1 MMNRMLSLVAITAA
15 VAALTACESR
25 LDPLTGRTPVPP
37 ITAPVGNYDLTAVD
51 DEPMPHNTTNSG
63 VVYSLVSGTFSLR
76 SDSTWLFS
84 TMEVLTGT
92 NGAPIGNSPANY
104 QGTWRVTD
112 TTIVLATSRGTIRV
126 KGDTLFWRGG
136 PKHTWEDTLKFT
148 LVRR

>member
-1 MMNRMLSLVAITAA
+1 VAGAVAIA
-15 VAALTACESR
+15 ACETR
-25 LDPLTGRTPVPP
+25 QDPLSGRTPVPP
-37 ITAPVGNYDLTAVD
+37 ITAPTGNYDLVAVD
-51 DEPMPHNTTNSG
+51 DVPMPHNTTNSG

-92 NGAPIGNSPANY
+92 NGQPIGNSPANY

-112 TTIVLATSRGTIRV
+112 TTIVVATSRGTIRI

-136 PKHTWEDTLKFT
+136 PKHTWEDTLKFA
-148 LVRR
+148 LVRQ